1 MIQYLYIEIIY
12 RYCCKILQ
20 LLSNHA
26 KFYIIKYRIFIGV
39 EPIFIN
45 KHFTILQ

>member
-12 RYCCKILQ
+12 RYCSKILQ

-26 KFYIIKYRIFIGV
+26 KFYIIKYRIF
-39 EPIFIN
+39 FIN